1 MALTAARHL
10 DSFPDQQLREF
21 GVAAA
26 AVIHKGALLSLRSSG
41 YVGPLAAGEP
51 LCGLAYESANNASGN
66 NGEKKVRAYV
76 LGDFVFPLSGATV
89 ADIGKPVFGVADDA
103 LSLTGNG
110 TSYVGTVIG
119 ILDTDQAIIRI
130 DPLRRLVKT
139 LSYAA
144 EDLSAGADIAARAI
158 HSFAAQATVVAAR
171 IVSQGTA
178 AGIDAANTCVVA
190 LAIGGQALASKTY
203 NDATPFP
210 AANASNSLG
219 ALTNNFAAAGAIL
232 TLAVTQG
239 TNANAPAFVVEVD
252 YI

>member
-10 DSFPDQQLREF
+10 DSFPDPQIRTF
-21 GVAAA
+21 KVKGSTTV
-26 AVIHKGALLSLRSSG
+26 HKGAL
-41 YVGPLAAGEP
+41 VGITTAGFAR
-51 LCGLAYESANNASGN
+51 GLVAGDAFVGIAYETIANAGAD
-66 NGEKKVRAYV
+66 GAREIRVYTQ
-76 LGDFVFPLSGATV
+76 GDFIHALIGTV
-89 ADIGKPVFGVADDA
+89 QADVGRPVFGVADDA
-103 LSLTGNG
+103 LTLTGS
-110 TSYVGTVIG
+110 SYVGVVQGLVKADEI
-119 ILDTDQAIIRI
+119 ILRI

-139 LSYAA
+139 LSYQV
-144 EDLSAGADIAARAI
+144 EDLAANGDIAARAI

-178 AGIDAANTCVVA
+178 AGIDAA
-190 LAIGGQALASKTY
+190 SKTY

-210 AANASNSLG
+210 AANAANSLG